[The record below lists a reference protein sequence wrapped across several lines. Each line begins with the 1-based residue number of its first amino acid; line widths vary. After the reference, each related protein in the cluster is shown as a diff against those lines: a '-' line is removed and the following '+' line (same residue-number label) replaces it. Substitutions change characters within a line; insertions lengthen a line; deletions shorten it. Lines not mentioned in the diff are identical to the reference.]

1 MTSKR
6 FIYFI
11 LAVFIAGNL
20 LMIFVQYN
28 SSKNIENLTSG
39 NEKLLYELRVNNE
52 LREMERDLLSVEKK
66 IRGSVALNNVTYL
79 DGIDDQL
86 TEAKKFLDSF
96 KQISTGDSTIQNINR
111 LIAMADEKLAL
122 KTLLLTTY
130 NRTGNLLSDSLKTIF
145 ERRMLSSEVNDLSR
159 NVFNSRQQL
168 LNELTASVSTS
179 GRKARLWGNIMILLV
194 LVSGALLFWYI
205 INRIIRQNQL
215 IVKLD
220 ASEKKLRELSM
231 IKENFMANMSHEIRT
246 PMNAIL
252 GFSNL
257 IKTKNKDPQLNEYID
272 SIQKSGSNLITIIND
287 ILDLSKIEAGMLR
300 IESIPFNLRF
310 VVDTIQSLFQEKIH
324 EKGLLYSVVIDET
337 IPEILSGD
345 ATRLS
350 QILVNM
356 LGNAIKFTPSG
367 SIKLTLTN
375 KGQKDHFITIGF
387 TISDTGIGIAKD
399 KLTGIFDRFS
409 QAEESTTRKY
419 GGTGLGLSIVKEL
432 VLMQKGEIYADSEQ
446 GKGTTFNFSIPYKI
460 AENQLIVPPINEQ
473 YNPGIQSP
481 ETIHILV
488 AEDNEM
494 NQNLMRHLLS
504 GWNFSFEIA
513 GNGIEA
519 LDLLKKTEFNL
530 ILMDIQMPGKD
541 GYNTA
546 IEARSLLKIDTPII
560 AMTAQ
565 AFPGEREKCLSYGM
579 NEYLSKPINE
589 KELLLLIMQF
599 TGIKARQTF
608 PVSKA
613 PAKNNGDYQYL
624 RLEYLWD
631 ISLGNTEYEKEVMEQ
646 FLEAIP
652 SDIESLDS
660 ALASR
665 DHSRL
670 RSVAHNMK
678 TNISVM
684 GLTEYLA
691 PYLDILEN
699 EDFDETRFGPIIT
712 KIKDYCAEAIKE
724 ARRFYS
730 TF

>member
-1 MTSKR
+1 M
-6 FIYFI
+6 
-11 LAVFIAGNL
+11 
-20 LMIFVQYN
+20 
-28 SSKNIENLTSG
+28 
-39 NEKLLYELRVNNE
+39 
-52 LREMERDLLSVEKK
+52 
-66 IRGSVALNNVTYL
+66 ALNNITYL

-96 KQISTGDSTIQNINR
+96 KQISTGDSTIHNINR

-122 KTLLLTTY
+122 KTLILNTY

-205 INRIIRQNQL
+205 INRIVRQNQL

-257 IKTKNKDPQLNEYID
+257 IKTKNKDPQLNEYIE
-272 SIQKSGSNLITIIND
+272 SIQKSGANLITIIND

-399 KLTGIFDRFS
+399 KLPGIFDRFS

-432 VLMQKGEIYADSEQ
+432 VLMQKGEINADSEQ

-460 AENQLIVPPINEQ
+460 AENQLIVPHINEQ
-473 YNPGIQSP
+473 YHPGIQSP

-519 LDLLKKTEFNL
+519 LDRLKKTEFNL

-546 IEARSLLKIDTPII
+546 IEARSVLKIDTPII

-608 PVSKA
+608 RVSKT
-613 PAKNNGDYQYL
+613 PAKSNGDYQYI

-631 ISLGNTEYEKEVMEQ
+631 ISLGNTEYEKEVTEQ

-652 SDIESLDS
+652 SDIESMES

-712 KIKDYCAEAIKE
+712 KIKDYCAGAIKE

-730 TF
+730 TL